1 MNTPVD
7 FFDAFQQRIDDLYTT
22 KFRIDEASRQGRRQ
36 GEGALDEAS
45 LYLTL
50 AVAHDQVR
58 AIDFEAIQSR
68 RWQEKVL
75 ADQANP
81 VLIPFYNIF
90 TRLAASSAVNLAEYS
105 ARHIVLNYIRPL
117 TRYST
122 QEYPDGQFAITTVT
136 KESEINSLITSAAS
150 VLKVRPYLVFL
161 HCLSTCETYLPTGK
175 AHHGKKD

>member
-1 MNTPVD
+1 M
-7 FFDAFQQRIDDLYTT
+7 
-22 KFRIDEASRQGRRQ
+22 
-36 GEGALDEAS
+36 
-45 LYLTL
+45 
-50 AVAHDQVR
+50 
-58 AIDFEAIQSR
+58 
-68 RWQEKVL
+68 
-75 ADQANP
+75 
-81 VLIPFYNIF
+81 
-90 TRLAASSAVNLAEYS
+90 NLAEYS

-136 KESEINSLITSAAS
+136 KESEINSLITSVAS